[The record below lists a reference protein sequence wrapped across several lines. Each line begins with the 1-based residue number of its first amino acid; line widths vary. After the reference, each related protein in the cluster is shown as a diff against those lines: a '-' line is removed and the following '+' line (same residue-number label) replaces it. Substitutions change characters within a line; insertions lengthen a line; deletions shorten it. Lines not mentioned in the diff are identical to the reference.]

1 MTDVPT
7 FTIITNQLHVGRY
20 TVFASPM
27 DPTGIPSFLANL
39 FGVFVLY
46 LGSNPGRWTCG
57 FRWALFGKALPKK
70 FAEKHLAFAEV
81 SKRMSRKTCEDV
93 DLYNSKKKNS
103 WLQLVAKNQWS
114 SRGGMISVFLSLF
127 QNDTQFPLP
136 EILGISLRPPRIFFL
151 PAWVIGYTPWDSQP
165 YKSFVSDIHLYKQRL
180 LEKSKPCCAFAF
192 TVNAKTIIPQK
203 KNRGKTVNEKK

>member
-93 DLYNSKKKNS
+93 DLYNSKKKKTAGCNS
-103 WLQLVAKNQWS
+103 WLKTNDLQGVEW
-114 SRGGMISVFLSLF
+114 SLF
-127 QNDTQFPLP
+127 SCLFFRMIRSFLYLKFWESACDPQEFSSCRLESLDTPHETRNLTRVLFQISTYTNSGFLKSQSLVVPL
-136 EILGISLRPPRIFFL
+136 LL
-151 PAWVIGYTPWDSQP
+151 PSMQ
-165 YKSFVSDIHLYKQRL
+165 KQSSPKRKTE
-180 LEKSKPCCAFAF
+180 EK
-192 TVNAKTIIPQK
+192 Q
-203 KNRGKTVNEKK
+203 